1 MDLKFGQDR
10 KLKSRK
16 RIENLFAEGNRFS
29 KFPVTAVYFFDRQKP
44 ESYKIAVS
52 VPKKKIRKAVERNLI
67 KRRIREAFR
76 LNQQKLKPCCGLEVM
91 FIFTGN
97 EPLSFAV
104 IEKSILSLIDSLNSV
119 SADDISA

>member
-16 RIENLFAEGNRFS
+16 RIENLFAEGSRFS

-52 VPKKKIRKAVERNLI
+52 VPKKKVRKAVDRNLI

-76 LNQQKLKPCCGLEVM
+76 LNQHKLKPDCGLEVM
-91 FIFTGN
+91 FIFTAN

-104 IEKSILSLIDSLNSV
+104 IEKSILSLIDSLNSA

>member
-16 RIENLFAEGNRFS
+16 RIENLFAEGSRFS
-29 KFPVTAVYFFDRQKP
+29 KFPITAVYFLDRQKP

-76 LNQQKLKPCCGLEVM
+76 LNQYKLKPGCGLEVM
-91 FIFTGN
+91 FIFTAN
-97 EPLSFAV
+97 EPLSFSV
-104 IEKSILSLIDSLNSV
+104 IEKSILSLIDSLNSA

>member
-1 MDLKFGQDR
+1 MDLKFGQDK

-29 KFPVTAVYFFDRQKP
+29 KFPITAVYFFDRQRP

-67 KRRIREAFR
+67 KRRIREVFR
-76 LNQQKLKPCCGLEVM
+76 LNQHKLKPDCGLEVM

-97 EPLSFAV
+97 ELLSFAV
-104 IEKSILSLIDSLNSV
+104 IEKSILFLIDSLNSV
-119 SADDISA
+119 SADDTSA

>member
-16 RIENLFAEGNRFS
+16 RIENLFAEGSRFS

-76 LNQQKLKPCCGLEVM
+76 LNQHKLKPDCGLEVM
-91 FIFTGN
+91 FIFTAN

>member
-44 ESYKIAVS
+44 ESYKVAVS

-76 LNQQKLKPCCGLEVM
+76 LNQHKLKPCCGLEVM

>member
-29 KFPVTAVYFFDRQKP
+29 KFPVTAVYFFDRQRP

-52 VPKKKIRKAVERNLI
+52 VPKKKIRKAAERNLI

-76 LNQQKLKPCCGLEVM
+76 LNQHNLKPGCSLEVM
-91 FIFTGN
+91 FIFTGI

-104 IEKSILSLIDSLNSV
+104 IEKSILFLIDSLNSV
-119 SADDISA
+119 SAADISA

>member
-16 RIENLFAEGNRFS
+16 RIENLFAEGSRFS
-29 KFPVTAVYFFDRQKP
+29 KFPITAVYFFDRQRP
-44 ESYKIAVS
+44 DSYKVAVS
-52 VPKKKIRKAVERNLI
+52 VPKKKIRKAAERNLM

-76 LNQQKLKPCCGLEVM
+76 LNQHCLKPGCGLDVM
-91 FIFTGN
+91 FIYTGK

-104 IEKSILSLIDSLNSV
+104 IEKSILSLIDSLNLV
-119 SADDISA
+119 SADDTSA